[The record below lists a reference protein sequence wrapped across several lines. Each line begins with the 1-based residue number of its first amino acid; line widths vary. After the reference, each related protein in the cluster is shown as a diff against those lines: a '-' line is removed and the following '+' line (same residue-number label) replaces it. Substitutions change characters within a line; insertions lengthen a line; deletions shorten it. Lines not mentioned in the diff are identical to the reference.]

1 MVALFLDD
9 LCESGTVMAQTP
21 WMLEVKG
28 LCKSVPDAGRSLD
41 ILRDVNLH
49 IPRGQSLAVVG
60 ASGSGKSTLLGLM
73 AGLDVPDAGEVLL
86 DGVSVFSLDEEGRAA
101 LRASKVGF
109 VFQSFQLLEHLNALE
124 NVCLPLELSRASDV
138 RSRAQAALQHV
149 GMGERLHHFPTTLSG
164 GEQQR
169 VAIARAFVT
178 RPAII
183 FADEP
188 TGSLDAKTG
197 ERVMDLLF
205 GLCRESGTTLVLVTH
220 DSRVAQR
227 CDAVYEMGED

>member
-1 MVALFLDD
+1 MSHSD
-9 LCESGTVMAQTP
+9 
-21 WMLEVKG
+21 WMLEVKA
-28 LCKSVPDAGRSLD
+28 LSKSVPDAGRSLS

-49 IPRGQSLAVVG
+49 IPRGQSLAVTG

-73 AGLDVPDAGEVLL
+73 AGLDIPDGGDVLL

-101 LRASKVGF
+101 LRASRVGF
-109 VFQSFQLLEHLNALE
+109 VFQSFQLLEHLNAVE
-124 NVCLPLELSRASDV
+124 NVSLPLELSRATDV
-138 RSRAQAALQHV
+138 LARAEAALRQV

-227 CDAVYEMGED
+227 CDSVYEMTVG

>member
-1 MVALFLDD
+1 MSQSA
-9 LCESGTVMAQTP
+9 
-21 WMLEVKG
+21 WMLEVKA
-28 LCKSVPDAGRSLD
+28 LSKSVPDAGRMLA
-41 ILRDVNLH
+41 ILRDVNLR
-49 IPRGQSLAVVG
+49 IPRGHSLAVTG

-73 AGLDVPDAGEVLL
+73 AGLDIPDAGEVLL
-86 DGVSVFSLDEEGRAA
+86 DGVSMFSLDEEGRAA
-101 LRASKVGF
+101 LRARRVGF

-138 RSRAQAALQHV
+138 RQRAEAALKQV

-188 TGSLDAKTG
+188 TGSLDARTG

-227 CDAVYEMGED
+227 CDSVFEMLNEGN